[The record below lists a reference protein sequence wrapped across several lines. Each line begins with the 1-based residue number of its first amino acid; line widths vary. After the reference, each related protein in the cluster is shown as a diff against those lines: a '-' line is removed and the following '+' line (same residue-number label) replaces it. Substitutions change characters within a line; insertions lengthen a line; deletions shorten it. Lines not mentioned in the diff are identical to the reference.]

1 MSGPILDVYVDSK
14 LVGTLTE
21 EAGSG
26 VFTYLPD
33 VPAERLVSLLMPV
46 RAESYVWKKGL
57 HPFFQMNLPEG
68 YKKDRIRETLGP
80 HADVTDMGLL
90 ALTGANSIGRVQV
103 VPRGTSPGT
112 AGGNVKISDLLAS
125 ADSREN
131 LLHLLDEGV
140 TQGIS
145 GVMPKALAR
154 PDDKATVRT
163 EEFILKTGL
172 DDIPWLSVNE
182 YLCLE
187 VARKAGLEVP
197 ETRLSDDGQVLA
209 IRRFDRMKEG
219 KWLAVEDFCALK
231 GLDPIEKYR
240 KGTLEDLAKL
250 TQEFSLGDHV
260 KESARKLF
268 TLHLLNIALRNSD
281 AHLKNFAVTY
291 TSAEDVR
298 LAPVYD
304 IVTVTVYPRYKT
316 NLPALPLYGKR
327 VWASGKA
334 LVRHGGAWLGLT
346 SADMTDS
353 VERINAAVQAVLPLV
368 RECVDRFPGFQD
380 VAKRMLDAWAQG
392 LEDIRPDAKPGK
404 SVPAPLREQAG
415 LSDSN
420 GLERRKETNPYA
432 SPDGAFS
439 HKAR

>member
-163 EEFILKTGL
+163 E
-172 DDIPWLSVNE
+172 
-182 YLCLE
+182 
-187 VARKAGLEVP
+187 
-197 ETRLSDDGQVLA
+197 
-209 IRRFDRMKEG
+209 
-219 KWLAVEDFCALK
+219 
-231 GLDPIEKYR
+231 
-240 KGTLEDLAKL
+240 
-250 TQEFSLGDHV
+250 
-260 KESARKLF
+260 
-268 TLHLLNIALRNSD
+268 
-281 AHLKNFAVTY
+281 
-291 TSAEDVR
+291 
-298 LAPVYD
+298 
-304 IVTVTVYPRYKT
+304 
-316 NLPALPLYGKR
+316 
-327 VWASGKA
+327 
-334 LVRHGGAWLGLT
+334 
-346 SADMTDS
+346 
-353 VERINAAVQAVLPLV
+353 
-368 RECVDRFPGFQD
+368 
-380 VAKRMLDAWAQG
+380 
-392 LEDIRPDAKPGK
+392 
-404 SVPAPLREQAG
+404 G
-415 LSDSN
+415 LS
-420 GLERRKETNPYA
+420 
-432 SPDGAFS
+432 
-439 HKAR
+439 